1 MGDGG
6 CAEAHT
12 TKTETKPSTEQA
24 ARPTEAPR
32 DRHAATRRAEKTIS
46 LRGPILVRWSPSACS
61 LGVLAGWLHT
71 FSYKMISARSTP
83 DFAANSP
90 NKNNSYLD
98 PSLHIPKAETAKPNV
113 MGLVLARNYFILFQ
127 SLPN

>member
-46 LRGPILVRWSPSACS
+46 LRGPILVRWSPSACG

-71 FSYKMISARSTP
+71 FSYKMISARSMAAATP
-83 DFAANSP
+83 GSP
-90 NKNNSYLD
+90 FGPPTWVRK
-98 PSLHIPKAETAKPNV
+98 KGGRETEV
-113 MGLVLARNYFILFQ
+113 SERSEISVG
-127 SLPN
+127 